1 MTPRDASVAFEK
13 SAALVKTEEQQRH
26 EAMIWLDASSGSTQ
40 SQRELAI
47 RVLHEY
53 RKQRKGIA

>member
-1 MTPRDASVAFEK
+1 MTPRDASAAYERTAAF
-13 SAALVKTEEQQRH
+13 VQTIEQQRL